1 MPSRSSR
8 KRKAKAAKEES
19 AWSVAR
25 FLLTLA
31 ILAWAVRSF
40 IFQPF
45 SIPSGSMLPTL
56 FIGDYVL
63 VAKWPFGYSRYSF
76 PFDVPPFRGRIFDRL
91 PKRGDVVVFRH
102 PARAEDLVKR
112 VIGVPGDRIAMANG
126 QLILNGQAVMRRKLK
141 PFAMPISANSPCKM
155 ASMVIPRT
163 VVRRN
168 RPYCLFQ
175 AFLETLPGGPSY
187 EVLTQLDHGPAD
199 DFPPVEVPRG
209 RLFVMGDNRDDS
221 LDSRYPIAEG
231 GVAMLPS
238 DHVIGRALVTAWST
252 DGAAS
257 YFKPWTWFS
266 SLRASRIGNGYNGEA
281 E

>member
-1 MPSRSSR
+1 
-8 KRKAKAAKEES
+8 
-19 AWSVAR
+19 
-25 FLLTLA
+25 
-31 ILAWAVRSF
+31 
-40 IFQPF
+40 
-45 SIPSGSMLPTL
+45 
-56 FIGDYVL
+56 
-63 VAKWPFGYSRYSF
+63 
-76 PFDVPPFRGRIFDRL
+76 
-91 PKRGDVVVFRH
+91 
-102 PARAEDLVKR
+102 
-112 VIGVPGDRIAMANG
+112 
-126 QLILNGQAVMRRKLK
+126 
-141 PFAMPISANSPCKM
+141 MPISANSPCKM
-155 ASMVIPRT
+155 APMVIPRT